1 MSPMAQFAAVCAVC
15 LAALGYALA
24 TAGAIFVTLLL
35 LLYGFRAANKEAP
48 AAPPVEE

>member
-1 MSPMAQFAAVCAVC
+1 MSPMAQFAAV
-15 LAALGYALA
+15 
-24 TAGAIFVTLLL
+24 FVTLLL